1 MTLSGR
7 LQTETEEKGVLLQLI
22 QQNKQQQDRLT
33 DMNVMLKNMLGL
45 QLSIVHVLH

>member
-33 DMNVMLKNMLGL
+33 DNNNDIRLKVEHSSDTTTS
-45 QLSIVHVLH
+45 QE

>member
-33 DMNVMLKNMLGL
+33 DMNVMMKNMLEL

>member
-7 LQTETEEKGVLLQLI
+7 LQTETEEKSVLLQLI